1 MSDVPRGSR
10 RERKIRIVF
19 SIYYY
24 YIDILIVDV
33 VGLTR
38 VFWCKRRAQ
47 GFYYK
52 ILVVVVGPHLVL
64 HDIVLTSDKTIPGQL
79 ITGHVGSHL
88 LPSIYHRQP
97 LHTPQTQPTPYHRP
111 LSLLVIA
118 MLGHYVTLRN
128 KINHIVIIIISQNC
142 LPNVEPTLS
151 SWPGWSPRSLC
162 LSPPLSCIIFY
173 FAKTQHIFWS

>member
-33 VGLTR
+33 VGLKR
-38 VFWCKRRAQ
+38 VFWCRTLRRAQ
-47 GFYYK
+47 GFYYN
-52 ILVVVVGPHLVL
+52 ILVVVVL

-79 ITGHVGSHL
+79 ITGHVGSHR

-97 LHTPQTQPTPYHRP
+97 LPTVHIQPTPYHRP
-111 LSLLVIA
+111 E
-118 MLGHYVTLRN
+118 T
-128 KINHIVIIIISQNC
+128 
-142 LPNVEPTLS
+142 TLS
-151 SWPGWSPRSLC
+151 FSDCHVVSLC
-162 LSPPLSCIIFY
+162 H
-173 FAKTQHIFWS
+173 FAQ